1 MTRHPYGS
9 LEYYKKIAETR
20 QNIITRAHTKLRLL
34 QQEYDEVEAELR
46 TYVEGRR

>member
-9 LEYYKKIAETR
+9 LGYWRAMAEAR
-20 QNIITRAHTKLRLL
+20 QAILTRAHKKLRLL
-34 QQEYDEVEAELR
+34 QQEYDQVEAELR